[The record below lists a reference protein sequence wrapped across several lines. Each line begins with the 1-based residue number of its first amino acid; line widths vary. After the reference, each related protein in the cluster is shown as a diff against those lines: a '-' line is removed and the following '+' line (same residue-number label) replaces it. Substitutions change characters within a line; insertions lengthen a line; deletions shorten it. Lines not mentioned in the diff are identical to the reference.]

1 MKLPNSDD
9 LSAEQIQVFTAALR
23 KDLLVSGPP
32 GTGKTV
38 MALYRAQMISRKD
51 SGTKFWVIM
60 YNRLLGRYTQGNLG
74 DGGFSNADS
83 VGARIRTKHSWIWAW
98 GRRWGMGNA
107 EIAPYVYD
115 WNKIVS
121 TLAAKTPD
129 GQKRAFDWDHLII
142 DEGQDFPP
150 GFYRMLSFVK
160 TMAQQTISKSMALTV
175 FADENQRISEDENA
189 TIGDI
194 EREMNYSGGTISSLT
209 INYRNS
215 KQIAELAS
223 AFYVGLPSGIPSP
236 PSRSGPLPPS
246 LISYSNDAAEI
257 EAIAAFALQNDDLTI
272 GVILQ
277 TDHLR
282 NNVYNALN
290 RSLSSSTL
298 RVQTYHS
305 KMSKDELASVEI
317 EATGS
322 ITVICGAS
330 CKGLE
335 FDAVFIPRL
344 ETYSLSPGQET
355 EFKMNL
361 YVRISRARDYL
372 FLSFC
377 SQNEDQPDILEYF
390 PNDLVSHC
398 KRVDKPAI
406 HHESNAPSTQTVKS
420 TPASNAATNGET
432 LTINGFT
439 LEKYGKAILIKGDT
453 KPIKEDIKRM
463 GGKWFGKESC
473 WMFGGRR
480 RKEVIE
486 LLERQKQ
493 Y

>member
-9 LSAEQIQVFTAALR
+9 LSSEQIQVFTAALR
-23 KDLLVSGPP
+23 KDLLVCGPP

-51 SGTKFWVIM
+51 AGTKFWLIM
-60 YNRLLGRYTQGNLG
+60 YNRLLGQYTQGNLG
-74 DGGFSNADS
+74 DGGFTNADS
-83 VGARIRTKHSWIWAW
+83 VGARIRTKHKWMYAW
-98 GRRWGMGNA
+98 GKQWGMGNA

-121 TLAAKTPD
+121 TLAAKTPEV
-129 GQKRAFDWDHLII
+129 QKRAFAWDHLII

-160 TMAQQTISKSMALTV
+160 TMAQQTIGKSMALTV
-175 FADENQRISEDENA
+175 FADENQRISKDENA
-189 TIGDI
+189 TVGDI
-194 EREMNYSGGTISSLT
+194 EREINYAGGTISSLT
-209 INYRNS
+209 TNYRNS
-215 KQIAELAS
+215 KQIASLAS
-223 AFYVGLPSGIPSP
+223 EFYVGLPTGIPSP

-246 LISYSNDAAEI
+246 LVSYSNDVTEI
-257 EAIAAFALQNDDLTI
+257 EAIAAFALQNEDLTI
-272 GVILQ
+272 GLILQ
-277 TDHLR
+277 TEHLR

-290 RSLSSSTL
+290 SSLSSSTL

-305 KMSKDELASVEI
+305 RMSGDELASIEI
-317 EATGS
+317 EAKGS

-372 FLSFC
+372 FLSFY
-377 SQNEDQPDILEYF
+377 SQNGDHPDILEYF
-390 PNDLVSHC
+390 PDDLVSQC

-406 HHESNAPSTQTVKS
+406 YQQSKVTSDQTGKSN
-420 TPASNAATNGET
+420 PATNAATDGEI

-480 RKEVIE
+480 RTEVIAF
-486 LLERQKQ
+486 LERQKQ

>member
-9 LSAEQIQVFTAALR
+9 LSSEQIQVFTAALR

-51 SGTKFWVIM
+51 AGTKFWLIM
-60 YNRLLGRYTQGNLG
+60 YNRLLGQYTQGNLG
-74 DGGFSNADS
+74 DGGFTNADS
-83 VGARIRTKHSWIWAW
+83 VGARIRTKHKWMYAW

-115 WNKIVS
+115 WNGIVS
-121 TLAAKTPD
+121 TLATTPPHV
-129 GQKRAFDWDHLII
+129 QKRAFDWDHLII
-142 DEGQDFPP
+142 DEGQDFAP

-160 TMAQQTISKSMALTV
+160 TMAQQTIGKSMTLTV
-175 FADENQRISEDENA
+175 FADENQRISKDENSS
-189 TIGDI
+189 IEDI

-215 KQIAELAS
+215 RQIAKLAS
-223 AFYVGLPSGIPSP
+223 AFYVGLPTGIPSP
-236 PSRSGPLPPS
+236 PSRSGPLAPS
-246 LISYSNDAAEI
+246 LISYSNQSIEI
-257 EAIAAFALQNDDLTI
+257 EAIAAFALQNEDLTI

-277 TDHLR
+277 TDFLR
-282 NNVYNALN
+282 EQVYTTLDHY
-290 RSLSSSTL
+290 LSSSTPK
-298 RVQTYHS
+298 VQTYKS
-305 KMSKDELASVEI
+305 RMSADELASIKVE
-317 EATGS
+317 ASGS

-344 ETYSLSPGQET
+344 ESYSLDPGQAT

-372 FLSFC
+372 FLSFY
-377 SQNEDQPDILEYF
+377 SQNGDHPDILEYF
-390 PNDLVSHC
+390 PNDLVSQC
-398 KRVDKPAI
+398 KRVDKPAMYPMSKVT
-406 HHESNAPSTQTVKS
+406 SNQTAKS
-420 TPASNAATNGET
+420 TPDSNLPTNDET

-439 LEKYGKAILIKGDT
+439 LENYGKAILIKGDT
-453 KPIKEDIKRM
+453 RPIKEDIKRM
-463 GGKWFGKESC
+463 GGKWFRKENC

-480 RKEVIE
+480 RKEVIAF
-486 LLERQKQ
+486 LDRQKQ